1 MLQTNIGTLD
11 RSFRLVI
18 GLGLLLWFFL
28 DQGTGFWHYAK
39 LIGLVAIFLRAAVG
53 GVAERA
59 DAATATAQAVQ
70 AVQAEQVAQEK
81 REAVTRVDM
90 PLAGES

>member
-39 LIGLVAIFLRAAVG
+39 LIGLVAI
-53 GVAERA
+53 
-59 DAATATAQAVQ
+59 ATAALRTC
-70 AVQAEQVAQEK
+70 
-81 REAVTRVDM
+81 
-90 PLAGES
+90 PLYTVLGLRT